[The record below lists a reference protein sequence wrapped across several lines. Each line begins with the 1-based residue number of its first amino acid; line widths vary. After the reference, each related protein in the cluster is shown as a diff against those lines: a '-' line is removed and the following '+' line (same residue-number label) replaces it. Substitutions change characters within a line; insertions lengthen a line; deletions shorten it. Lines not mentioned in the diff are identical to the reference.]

1 MAAGSVYTGILPVN
15 NISTCIW
22 LTEFQIYKTE
32 KGIDT
37 HFDYETV
44 LFEEFLFL
52 NFNLYQ
58 YGNG

>member
-1 MAAGSVYTGILPVN
+1 MN